1 MRAFVSTALA
11 VSFAVALVGGTG
23 CATDSS
29 SATDGEPP
37 TDAQADAPAE
47 VRGPSP
53 GAEAPGDYRADLEAW
68 RARRVEGLTRP
79 EGWLSLVGLYWLE
92 EGPNP
97 LGSDPGSHVVLPAGK
112 APAHAGV
119 LYLEAGTVR
128 IDAAPDSGITQD
140 GEAVGSLRLL
150 ADADEEGPTVLE
162 LGDLVFYV
170 IQRVDDF
177 GVRIKDR
184 ESPARHAFEEI
195 PIFPVDPTW
204 NIEARFEPY
213 EPVRHIPV
221 PNIIGTVFDE
231 VSPGALVFE
240 REGTTYRLDT
250 IAEAGDDRL
259 FIIFAD
265 QTTGKETY
273 GGGRYIYVDRADA
286 QGRVMVD
293 FNRAYNPPC
302 VFTAFATCPL
312 PPKDNRLA
320 MRVEAGEKLY
330 QGPTPH

>member
-1 MRAFVSTALA
+1 MRAQTAAAIVLTLA
-11 VSFAVALVGGTG
+11 LGATG
-23 CATDSS
+23 CATEPTSEG
-29 SATDGEPP
+29 DGEPP
-37 TDAQADAPAE
+37 TVPPADARAGHPEADAPN
-47 VRGPSP
+47 
-53 GAEAPGDYRADLEAW
+53 DYRTDLEAW
-68 RARRVEGLTRP
+68 RARRIEGLTRP

-97 LGSDPGSHVVLPAGK
+97 LGSDPESHVVLPAK
-112 APAHAGV
+112 APARAGV
-119 LYLEAGTVR
+119 LYLEKGSVR
-128 IDAAPDSGITQD
+128 IEAAPDSGITHD
-140 GEAVGSLRLL
+140 GAPVESLGLL

-170 IQRVDDF
+170 IRRVDDF
-177 GVRIKDR
+177 GIRIKDR

-195 PIFPVDPTW
+195 PIFPVDPSW
-204 NIEARFEPY
+204 NIEGRFEAY

-221 PNIIGTVFDE
+221 PNILGTVFDE
-231 VSPGALVFE
+231 ASPGAFVFE
-240 REGTTYRLDT
+240 RQGQTYRLDT
-250 IAEAGDDRL
+250 IAEQGDDRL

-265 QTTGKETY
+265 ETTGKETY
-273 GGGRYIYVDRADA
+273 GGGRYIYADRADA
-286 QGRVMVD
+286 DGRVVVD

-320 MRVEAGEKLY
+320 MRIEAGEKLY